1 MQNDFNQKDYEEIEQ
16 KYKYK
21 NQNQDK
27 NQSED
32 YQLQEEKIEKMSNI
46 SFSHTE
52 SAAQKYSNPQITR
65 DYSTTKDNQYRL
77 SKKLT
82 AINTQ

>member
-1 MQNDFNQKDYEEIEQ
+1 
-16 KYKYK
+16 
-21 NQNQDK
+21 
-27 NQSED
+27 
-32 YQLQEEKIEKMSNI
+32 MSNI

-52 SAAQKYSNPQITR
+52 SATQKYSNPQITR

-82 AINTQ
+82 AINTH